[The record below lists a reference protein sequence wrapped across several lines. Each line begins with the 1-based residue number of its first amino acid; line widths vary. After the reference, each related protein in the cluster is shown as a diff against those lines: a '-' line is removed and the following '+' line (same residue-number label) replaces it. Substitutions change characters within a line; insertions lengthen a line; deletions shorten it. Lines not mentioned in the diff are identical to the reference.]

1 MSKTTKF
8 VSLNKQSK
16 KKQKEYYSSKRGS
29 WYGINPVTR
38 VVPDKTKYN
47 RKKLSKKFD
56 SFDLSLHQFL

>member
-16 KKQKEYYSSKRGS
+16 KKQKQFYSSKRGS
-29 WYGINPVTR
+29 WYGINPVTK

-47 RKKLSKKFD
+47 RKKMSKGFD
-56 SFDLSLHQFL
+56 IF

>member
-1 MSKTTKF
+1 MSKTTF
-8 VSLNKQSK
+8 VFLNKQSK

-47 RKKLSKKFD
+47 GKKLSKKFD
-56 SFDLSLHQFL
+56 SFNVTYI

>member
-16 KKQKEYYSSKRGS
+16 KKQKQFYSSKRGS
-29 WYGINPVTR
+29 WYVINPVTR

-47 RKKLSKKFD
+47 RKKMSKEFD
-56 SFDLSLHQFL
+56 IF